1 MQRGVGAS
9 SWKITIEQRC
19 WLRRRVDRMINLDT
33 ISTVIPGIFPS
44 NVFYFP

>member
-19 WLRRRVDRMINLDT
+19 WLRRRVDNLDT